1 MVRMNLT
8 VEDDIPEKLS
18 ALAGSERKRGAYL
31 SEIIRQIYN
40 GHLQETK
47 GDDLESLRLTLAG
60 LAGKVK
66 DLDARL
72 STVERNQARQP

>member
-8 VEDDIPEKLS
+8 VDDDIPDKLS

-31 SEIIRQIYN
+31 SEIVRQLYN

-47 GDDLESLRLTLAG
+47 GDDLESLRLSLAG

-66 DLDARL
+66 DLDVRL
-72 STVERNQARQP
+72 STVERHNKSSI